1 MYSYLDRSSK
11 GRSLIVFIIGAV
23 VLTAGA
29 YATKVAWHVLS
40 VVYGDYNKGDS
51 PYNYTSLFYQALW
64 LLVTLCILIAGV
76 SLVISALQ
84 RKEHDLIPGPTLY
97 FLGLGL
103 SVIGGF
109 LILSG
114 LTIQALATIV
124 VGCLL
129 IYWEWA
135 YHVS

>member
-1 MYSYLDRSSK
+1 MHSYLDRSSK
-11 GRSLIVFIIGAV
+11 GRALIIFIIGAII
-23 VLTAGA
+23 LAAGA
-29 YATKVAWHVLS
+29 FTTKVAWHVLS
-40 VVYGDYNKGDS
+40 IVYGDYNKGES
-51 PYNYTSLFYQALW
+51 PYNFASLIYQALW
-64 LLVTLCILIAGV
+64 LLVTLCILIVGV
-76 SLVISALQ
+76 SLIRSALQ

-103 SVIGGF
+103 TVIGGY

-114 LTIQALATIV
+114 LTLEALASIV
-124 VGCLL
+124 IGCLL